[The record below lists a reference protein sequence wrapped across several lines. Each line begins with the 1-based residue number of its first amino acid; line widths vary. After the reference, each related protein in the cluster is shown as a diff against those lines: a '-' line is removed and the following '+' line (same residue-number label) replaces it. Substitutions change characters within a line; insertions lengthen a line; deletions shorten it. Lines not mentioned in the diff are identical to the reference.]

1 MSDAKAILKNAFID
15 AQLIYPNVIEYNFS
29 DNFKR
34 KMQHIIRY
42 QKGILRLI
50 NTTGKRVACII
61 LVIFI
66 CFTTV
71 ACSIEEVREPII
83 EEIKKI
89 YVNAKELLTGTAADN
104 VASLFPDDVS
114 EIIGTSYIS
123 KFKNQYVIDNKES
136 ITSFIKLL
144 SQTQWGEPQHFED
157 FDNVNTYWT
166 FDFYNSKKENI
177 FQIKMCN
184 DIHSVKSKIA
194 IITNGEEK
202 HFYISNRI
210 YKEILAF
217 TNEKYF
223 LHNSKLEK
231 ENKDFFYAQNKKVL
245 YGIEKSKAT
254 KIKTKIRNLHYEIEL
269 FLLNEVSNLKEKDSI
284 YWEYVV
290 NELIFDDPISNE
302 RRKYDMDRIIKF
314 ELDYIISNVEDKT
327 TKEKFSE
334 VLRLWEVS
342 IKNRDLAGIFKV
354 HEYLHDFDYYAFNY
368 PTNYVYNEWVDYQG
382 LDDYFGHL
390 ESK

>member
-15 AQLIYPNVIEYNFS
+15 AQLICTNVIEYSFS
-29 DNFKR
+29 DKFKTQM
-34 KMQHIIRY
+34 KHIIKY

-61 LVIFI
+61 LAIFI

-71 ACSIEEVREPII
+71 ACSIEEVRKPII
-83 EEIKKI
+83 EEIKKF
-89 YVNAKELLTGTAADN
+89 YVNAKELLTGTAADD
-104 VASLFPDDVS
+104 VAGLFPNDVS
-114 EIIGTSYIS
+114 EIVGTSYIS
-123 KFKNQYVIDNKES
+123 KSKNQYVINNKES

-157 FDNVNTYWT
+157 FDKVNTYWT
-166 FDFYNSKKENI
+166 FDFYNSKKENV

-184 DIHSVKSKIA
+184 DIHYVKSKIA
-194 IITNGEEK
+194 IISNGKES
-202 HFYISNRI
+202 HFYISNQI

-217 TNEKYF
+217 TNEKYL

-245 YGIEKSKAT
+245 HGVEKSKVK

-314 ELDYIISNVEDKT
+314 ELNYIISNIEDKD
-327 TKEKFSE
+327 TKEKLSK
-334 VLRLWEVS
+334 VLKLWEASV
-342 IKNRDLAGIFKV
+342 KNRDLEGMFTV

-368 PTNYVYNEWVDYQG
+368 PTSYVYNEWADYQG

-390 ESK
+390 G